1 MFKKAKSGI
10 SLIAISIVLLFIT
23 SIAAQEIEVK
33 TVKGDVKY
41 LSGTSEIWNKVHRGQ
56 TLQTDGYISIGKN
69 SSIQV
74 IHSGNVITIGE
85 LSAVSISSIKKMT
98 TDELLL
104 ALAMEDMINRP
115 KSNNKENSGNTAV
128 YGEKEGKTTNIT
140 ANDFGIKRLNGAKQL
155 AENGLKESGIIFA
168 KETYRKYPETKQLA
182 SYRIY
187 FADILYEKSLYT
199 EALGEYFEIRK
210 LDLNKEQS
218 SKIEA
223 QINHINKI
231 LLNN

>member
-1 MFKKAKSGI
+1 
-10 SLIAISIVLLFIT
+10 
-23 SIAAQEIEVK
+23 
-33 TVKGDVKY
+33 
-41 LSGTSEIWNKVHRGQ
+41 
-56 TLQTDGYISIGKN
+56 
-69 SSIQV
+69 
-74 IHSGNVITIGE
+74 
-85 LSAVSISSIKKMT
+85 MT

-104 ALAMEDMINRP
+104 ALAMEDMINAP
-115 KSNNKENSGNTAV
+115 KSNGKSNSGNTAV
-128 YGEKEGKTTNIT
+128 YGEKEGKEKSTDLS

-187 FADILYEKSLYT
+187 FADILFEKALYT
-199 EALGEYFEIRK
+199 EALGEYLEIKK

>member
-10 SLIAISIVLLFIT
+10 SRMAISIVLLFIT
-23 SIAAQEIEVK
+23 SIAAQEFEVNN
-33 TVKGDVKY
+33 VKGDVKY
-41 LSGTSEIWNKVHRGQ
+41 LSGTSEIWTKVNRGQ
-56 TLQTDGYISIGKN
+56 SLQTDGYISTGKN

-74 IHSGNVITIGE
+74 THSGNVITIGE

-104 ALAMEDMINRP
+104 ALAMEDMINTP

-128 YGEKEGKTTNIT
+128 YGEKEGKTTNLT

-199 EALGEYFEIRK
+199 EALGEYFEIKK